1 MITRRK
7 FNSIAIV
14 SSMSGVFAA
23 GSATAASSGDTGQSA
38 PGSYDVQTVSFDS
51 SGETL
56 VGNLLAPA
64 SDGPHP
70 AVVIIGPVA
79 FVKEQSP
86 VQYATRL
93 ASRGLAVLIF
103 DPRYHGESSG
113 APRRYESGEAK
124 VEDCQAAL
132 GFLAAQEGIDA
143 NRLHLLGICQGVNW
157 AIETAVTDDRVAS
170 LGVVAGHYLTAE
182 TARMYLGSDAA
193 IEARMERATKAA
205 ADFEETG
212 EASYIPIVGSEDALL
227 TATAIADWYLP
238 WDNRAP
244 WLTFK
249 GGWENRITAMSEASI
264 WGWRIDETAPQLSL
278 PVLMIHGDRAA
289 SGQDIPRRIF
299 EKIASEQKTLHWIDG
314 ANQLQF
320 YEDPLTIDAAVTALA
335 PHFLTFAQS
344 S

>member
-1 MITRRK
+1 MITRRM
-7 FNSIAIV
+7 FNSIAIAT
-14 SSMSGVFAA
+14 SMSGAFTSRAR
-23 GSATAASSGDTGQSA
+23 TAEASGDLDQSA
-38 PGSYDVQTVSFDS
+38 FGSYDVETVSFDS

-56 VGNLLAPA
+56 VGKLLRPA
-64 SDGPHP
+64 SEGLHP
-70 AVVIIGPVA
+70 AAVIIGPVA

-113 APRRYESGEAK
+113 TPRRYESGEAK

-132 GFLAAQEGIDA
+132 GFLANQEGIDA

-157 AIETAVTDDRVAS
+157 AIETAVTDGRVAS
-170 LGVVAGHYLTAE
+170 LGVVAGHYLTEE
-182 TARMYLGSDAA
+182 TARMYLGSDAEV
-193 IEARMERATKAA
+193 EARIDRAAKAA
-205 ADFEETG
+205 TEFEKTG

-238 WDNRAP
+238 SDNRAP

-249 GGWENRITAMSEASI
+249 GGWENRITAMSEAGI
-264 WGWRIDETAPQLSL
+264 WGWRIDETAPQLNL
-278 PVLMIHGDRAA
+278 LVLMIHGDRAA
-289 SGQDIPRRIF
+289 SGQVIPRRIF
-299 EKIASEQKTLHWIDG
+299 EEIASEKKTLYWIDG

-320 YEDPLTIDAAVTALA
+320 YEDPLIIDAAVNALA
-335 PHFLTFAQS
+335 PHFLAS
-344 S
+344 N

>member
-1 MITRRK
+1 MITRRV
-7 FNSIAIV
+7 FNSIAIATP
-14 SSMSGVFAA
+14 MTGAFATLSNA
-23 GSATAASSGDTGQSA
+23 AASSVGTDQQA
-38 PGSYDVQTVSFDS
+38 PGFYDVQTVSFDS
-51 SGETL
+51 AGETL
-56 VGNLLAPA
+56 VGKLFRPA
-64 SDGPHP
+64 SEGPHP

-103 DPRYHGESSG
+103 DPRYHGESTG

-143 NRLHLLGICQGVNW
+143 TRLHLLGICQGVNW
-157 AIETAVTDDRVAS
+157 AIETAVTVDRVAS

-193 IEARMERATKAA
+193 VEARMERATKAA
-205 ADFEETG
+205 AEFEKTG

-249 GGWENRITAMSEASI
+249 GAWENRITAMSEAGI
-264 WGWRIDETAPQLSL
+264 WGWRIDETAPRLNL
-278 PVLMIHGDRAA
+278 PVLMIHGDKAA
-289 SGQDIPRRIF
+289 SGPDIPRRIF
-299 EKIASEQKTLHWIDG
+299 EGIASEQKTMHWIDG

-320 YEDPLTIDAAVTALA
+320 YEDPLIIDAAVNALV
-335 PHFLTFAQS
+335 PHFLAFDQS
-344 S
+344 I

>member
-1 MITRRK
+1 MITRRV
-7 FNSIAIV
+7 FNSIAITTPV
-14 SSMSGVFAA
+14 TGAFAA
-23 GSATAASSGDTGQSA
+23 LSSAAAASGDVDQSA
-38 PGSYDVQTVSFDS
+38 LGSYDVQTVSFES

-56 VGNLLAPA
+56 VGKLLTPA
-64 SDGPHP
+64 SERSHP

-103 DPRYHGESSG
+103 DPRYHGESTG
-113 APRRYESGEAK
+113 APRRYESGDAK

-132 GFLAAQEGIDA
+132 GFLSAQEGIDA
-143 NRLHLLGICQGVNW
+143 NRLHILGICQGVNW

-193 IEARMERATKAA
+193 VEARMERAAKAA
-205 ADFEETG
+205 ADFDKTG
-212 EASYIPIVGSEDALL
+212 EANYIPIVGSEDALL

-249 GGWENRITAMSEASI
+249 GGWENRITAMSEAGI

-299 EKIASEQKTLHWIDG
+299 EEIASEQKTLHWIDG

-320 YEDPLTIDAAVTALA
+320 YEDPLIIDAAVNALV
-335 PHFLTFAQS
+335 PHFLAFG
-344 S
+344 

>member
-1 MITRRK
+1 M
-7 FNSIAIV
+7 FNSIAIAT
-14 SSMSGVFAA
+14 SLSGAFAA
-23 GSATAASSGDTGQSA
+23 RASTAEASGDLEQSA
-38 PGSYDVQTVSFDS
+38 FGSYDVETVSFDS

-56 VGNLLAPA
+56 VGKLLRPA
-64 SDGPHP
+64 SEGLHP

-79 FVKEQSP
+79 FVEEQST

-113 APRRYESGEAK
+113 TPRRYESGEAK

-132 GFLAAQEGIDA
+132 GFLANQEGIDA

-157 AIETAVTDDRVAS
+157 AIETAVTDGRVAS
-170 LGVVAGHYLTAE
+170 LGVVAGHYLTEE
-182 TARMYLGSDAA
+182 TARMYLGSDAEV
-193 IEARMERATKAA
+193 EARIDRAAKAA
-205 ADFEETG
+205 TEFEKTG
-212 EASYIPIVGSEDALL
+212 EAGYIPIVGSEDALL

-249 GGWENRITAMSEASI
+249 GGWENRITAMSEAGI
-264 WGWRIDETAPQLSL
+264 WGWRIDETAPQLNL

-289 SGQDIPRRIF
+289 SGQVIPRRIF
-299 EKIASEQKTLHWIDG
+299 EEIASEKKTLYWIDG

-320 YEDPLTIDAAVTALA
+320 YEDPLIIDAAVNALA
-335 PHFLTFAQS
+335 PHFLAS
-344 S
+344 N